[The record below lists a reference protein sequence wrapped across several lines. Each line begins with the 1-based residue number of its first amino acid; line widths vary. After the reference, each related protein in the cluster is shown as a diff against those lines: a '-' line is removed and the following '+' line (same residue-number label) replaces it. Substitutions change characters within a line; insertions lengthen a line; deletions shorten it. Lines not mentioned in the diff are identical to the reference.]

1 MLSRREA
8 ATLLAALQFWN
19 EEIVPRGRTITR
31 PYFRT
36 VGCDR
41 VTPLNRRELD
51 RLSARL
57 KTHLQLLDD

>member
-1 MLSRREA
+1 MLSRRET
-8 ATLLAALQFWN
+8 ATLQFWN
-19 EEIVPRGRTITR
+19 EEIASRGHTIMQ

-57 KTHLQLLDD
+57 KTHLQSLEI